1 MFWSHEVK
9 LEITVS
15 LIRTTEIAG
24 ELLLKIPK
32 WEYFSASSLILP
44 KDEFVLMFLRSHQQL
59 LQPVCSQPCPLS
71 HHLI

>member
-32 WEYFSASSLILP
+32 
-44 KDEFVLMFLRSHQQL
+44 
-59 LQPVCSQPCPLS
+59 
-71 HHLI
+71 